1 MADASAARG
10 RDGAAAGPAGTAPP
24 AVLACGETRTCLL
37 PAGQALDIR
46 SAARLLALRADER
59 VLLSE
64 RPNLYARSPETLTG
78 VDCPLPSVNGAR
90 VRAVG
95 TVAARAALTEG
106 RVLQTSAYFR
116 LAADG
121 PDQRRPWGQYLVRP
135 GLLEPFGKL
144 PHEAVAEGV
153 LDGGRHGDL
162 DVGLV
167 AGGLLTRLLR
177 HPLLDQCPPLR
188 SRPTRLRWAALPA
201 DGDAGASIERFTLAE
216 DELRTVRLRVPEGTP
231 AADIA
236 GLCDDLALH
245 DWLLTTLVRL
255 LDGISLGART
265 PPARARPGAGDR
277 PTVVRALRPAV
288 DHLLHLWMPRAR
300 VARELAPLWD
310 VLEDRPGFTRQ
321 WQAQVQRIRDQLTL
335 HAIPS
340 LHREV
345 EPVP

>member
-1 MADASAARG
+1 MADTRYAE
-10 RDGAAAGPAGTAPP
+10 TAPH
-24 AVLACGETRTCLL
+24 AVLACGEVRTCLL
-37 PAGQALDIR
+37 PAGQALDVR
-46 SAARLLALRADER
+46 AAGQFLALRADER

-78 VDCPLPSVNGAR
+78 IDCPLPSANGAR

-106 RVLQTSAYFR
+106 RILQTSAYFR
-116 LAADG
+116 VPASG
-121 PDQRRPWGQYLVRP
+121 PDLRRPWGQYLARP
-135 GLLEPFGKL
+135 GLVEPFGKL
-144 PHEAVAEGV
+144 PLEAVAQGV
-153 LDGGRHGDL
+153 LGGGRQGDL

-167 AGGLLTRLLR
+167 ADALLTRLLR
-177 HPLLDQCPPLR
+177 HPLLDQRPPLR
-188 SRPTRLRWAALPA
+188 SRPTRLRWAAVPA
-201 DGDAGASIERFTLAE
+201 EGDAGPSIERFTLAE
-216 DELRTVRLRVPEGTP
+216 DELRTVRLRVPPGTP
-231 AADIA
+231 CADLA

-245 DWLLTTLVRL
+245 DWLLTTLVGL

-265 PPARARPGAGDR
+265 APVRARPGAPDR

-300 VARELAPLWD
+300 VARELVPLWD
-310 VLEDRPGFTRQ
+310 VLEERPGFTRQ
-321 WQAQVQRIRDQLTL
+321 WQALVQRIRDQLTL

-340 LHREV
+340 LHQELRQELRQEV